1 MVVSAVGWIVLVGEA
16 LWHGGFHFFAF
27 TLGVAGAVVAVEGR

>member
-1 MVVSAVGWIVLVGEA
+1 VFVAEA

-27 TLGVAGAVVAVEGR
+27 TLGVAGTIVAVAGR